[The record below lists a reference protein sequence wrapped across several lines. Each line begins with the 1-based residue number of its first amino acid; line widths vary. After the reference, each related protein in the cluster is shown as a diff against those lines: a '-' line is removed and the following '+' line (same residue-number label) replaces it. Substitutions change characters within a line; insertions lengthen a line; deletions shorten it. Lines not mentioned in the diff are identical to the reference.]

1 MHPEKIGEYLIDKK
15 IGSGGMGTVYLAHH
29 KLSGNKAAV
38 KVLLATLAQEEGY
51 VARFTREIQ
60 ALQKLSNPHIVEVF
74 ESGMEEGIYFF
85 AMEYVEGE
93 TLTMRLRR
101 ERKIPWRETIEIA
114 LQICSALKA
123 AHDAGIIHRD
133 LKPSNL
139 LIAKDGTVKLTDF
152 GVAQV
157 FASTKLTIT
166 GGVLGTAEYMSPEQ
180 AQGQRT
186 TKKSDLYSLGAV
198 MYTMLTGRPPFTGKT
213 SVEIMQKHRYGVFD
227 SPKMYAEDIPYWL
240 DELVCQLLEKDP
252 EDRLPDAFVLSKK
265 LQEILKKVE
274 LSNEG
279 KTQKL
284 DVYDA
289 DAPTIDAVASGEGNG
304 FRLAENRGPGAATFM
319 RDLVRTEVSRQNN
332 PGPFLNFFNNTWVL
346 LLLLA
351 MVIGGGFLFFR
362 NPEKTPRQKFN
373 AGVILMKQPANKE
386 WLRARE
392 EFFLPLSQKEDWHEK
407 VAPYLKKIELYELK
421 KGSQPFF
428 NSGKKT
434 FNEPK
439 RLLSLAMGYEQRG
452 ETKQAIKMLES
463 IIVLTKDQSEHQTIF
478 QLATEQLA
486 ALKEENNLTQEQ
498 KKFLQS
504 VCHRA
509 TQLEKEGKTK
519 EAKAIWK
526 TLNDL
531 YKEKPA
537 AKKFILQAK
546 EGLGD

>member
-29 KLSGNKAAV
+29 KLLGNKAAV

-74 ESGMEEGIYFF
+74 ESGTEEGTYFF

-101 ERKIPWRETIEIA
+101 ERKIQWREAVEIA

-252 EDRLPDAFVLSKK
+252 EDRLPDAFVLSRK
-265 LQEILKKVE
+265 LQEILKKVD
-274 LSNEG
+274 LSNEE

-289 DAPTIDAVASGEGNG
+289 DAPTIDAVASGEGNE

-351 MVIGGGFLFFR
+351 MVIGGGFLFLR
-362 NPEKTPRQKFN
+362 NPEKTPLQKFD
-373 AGVILMKQPANKE
+373 AGVALMEQSANKE
-386 WLRARE
+386 WFRARD
-392 EFFLPLSQKEDWHEK
+392 EFFLPLSQKEDWHKK

-421 KGSQPFF
+421 QSYQSFSR
-428 NSGKKT
+428 SGKKT

-452 ETKQAIKMLES
+452 ETKQAIRMLES
-463 IIVLTKDQSEHQTIF
+463 IIVLTKDQPEHQIIF

-486 ALKEENNLTQEQ
+486 TLKEENNLTQEQ
-498 KKFLQS
+498 KKFLQL
-504 VCHRA
+504 VCYRA
-509 TQLEKEGKTK
+509 IQLKKEGKTK
-519 EAKAIWK
+519 EAETIWK
-526 TLNDL
+526 TLNEL

-537 AKKFILQAK
+537 VKKFILEAK
-546 EGLGD
+546 EGLEN